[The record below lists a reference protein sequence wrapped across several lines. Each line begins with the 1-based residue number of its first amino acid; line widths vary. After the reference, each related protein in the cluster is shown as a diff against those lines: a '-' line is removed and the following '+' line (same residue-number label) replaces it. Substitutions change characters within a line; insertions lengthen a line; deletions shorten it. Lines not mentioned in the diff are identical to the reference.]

1 MSGNVSHAHSDDYFH
16 GWAFSGYGSL
26 MYYYDL
32 PMHLDEKYTAMK
44 NVYKGNT
51 GDKKDFHVYA
61 IQ

>member
-1 MSGNVSHAHSDDYFH
+1 
-16 GWAFSGYGSL
+16 

-61 IQ
+61 IQQRTQDDALGVQLLRKN